1 MRIAILFHSKT
12 GTTRK
17 FAEIIA
23 ARLAKKNHTAEII
36 ELATDVPVKT
46 NSSRQKPDFRVTNL
60 PDCAAFDAVLV
71 GGPVWGLAVS
81 PVVAVCLQGL
91 KLHGKKFIP
100 FVTMGFPLPG
110 MGGKQ
115 AMAFMSKAAAA
126 AGARV
131 LPGKI
136 VPKMFH
142 RPAELMAKAAAE
154 IAEQLA

>member
-1 MRIAILFHSKT
+1 MRIAVLFHSKT

-17 FAEIIA
+17 FADIIA
-23 ARLAKKNHTAEII
+23 ARLREKMHTVDVI
-36 ELATDVPVKT
+36 EAVTDVPVKT
-46 NSSRQKPDFRVTNL
+46 GPSRQETNFRVTNL
-60 PDCAAFDAVLV
+60 PDCAAYDAILV
-71 GGPVWGLAVS
+71 GGPVWGFAAS

-91 KLHGKKFIP
+91 KLQGKKFIP

-115 AMAFMSKAAAA
+115 AMAFMSRVAAA
-126 AGARV
+126 AGAQV

-142 RPAELMAKAAAE
+142 RPAELMEKAAAE